1 MRFLAPFFTIALVL
15 SLTACGGSKE
25 AENTELPAV
34 ELTVSA
40 AASLTDALQEIQ
52 DIGIPESVPAGKYAQ
67 QALTNAGVW
76 EELQAK
82 MVQAKDVR
90 QVLQYVETGNAEAAK
105 ALYDYLQTKEA
116 LDVFVK
122 YGGRYSDI

>member
-76 EELQAK
+76 EELQA
-82 MVQAKDVR
+82 
-90 QVLQYVETGNAEAAK
+90 
-105 ALYDYLQTKEA
+105 
-116 LDVFVK
+116 
-122 YGGRYSDI
+122 

>member
-1 MRFLAPFFTIALVL
+1 MARLFDRKAMRFLAPFFTIALVL

-52 DIGIPESVPAGKYAQ
+52 ELYACR
-67 QALTNAGVW
+67 LP
-76 EELQAK
+76 
-82 MVQAKDVR
+82 
-90 QVLQYVETGNAEAAK
+90 
-105 ALYDYLQTKEA
+105 
-116 LDVFVK
+116 
-122 YGGRYSDI
+122 